1 MFLVYALHSP
11 VFDKIYIGFT
21 SDLNQRL
28 LSHNTLGTKGWT
40 RKYRPWVVVYNEEF
54 DSKSEAMHREK
65 QLKTARGRQFIRTT
79 IAK

>member
-28 LSHNTLGTKGWT
+28 L
-40 RKYRPWVVVYNEEF
+40 
-54 DSKSEAMHREK
+54 
-65 QLKTARGRQFIRTT
+65 T
-79 IAK
+79 IH